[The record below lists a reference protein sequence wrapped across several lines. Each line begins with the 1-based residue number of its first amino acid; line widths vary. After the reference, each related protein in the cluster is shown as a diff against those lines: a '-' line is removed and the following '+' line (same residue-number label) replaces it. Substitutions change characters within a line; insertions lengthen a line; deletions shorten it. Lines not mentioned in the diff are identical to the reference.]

1 MNVKKL
7 SFIESLRVIVKA
19 IKISVKTKSA
29 ASVIVSVLGFAAAF
43 LPMLISLKLSD
54 FSNRVQ
60 GLFGKGTSA
69 IREVISAFLLLS
81 ALYIIQLVFKSLQSY
96 FARTDSQRIVR
107 YIKKSTYSAVP
118 VR

>member
-1 MNVKKL
+1 MNVRKL
-7 SFIESLRVIVKA
+7 SFGESLRVIGKA

-69 IREVISAFLLLS
+69 ITGYAGPKTVFCEG
-81 ALYIIQLVFKSLQSY
+81 LVMTL
-96 FARTDSQRIVR
+96 AAVR
-107 YIKKSTYSAVP
+107 W
-118 VR
+118 R